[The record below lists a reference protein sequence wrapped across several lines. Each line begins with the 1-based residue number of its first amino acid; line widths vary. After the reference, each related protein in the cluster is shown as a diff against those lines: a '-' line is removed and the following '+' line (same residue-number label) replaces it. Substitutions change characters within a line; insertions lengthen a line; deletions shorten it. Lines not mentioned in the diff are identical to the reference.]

1 MNDKIKHILDT
12 AYKTDS
18 IAKNKWRIENRK
30 QLREQRKKELKELM
44 EKDKTM
50 SNNKQN
56 LETLTYVILP
66 TISNHKIE
74 NVEWVFQFNDD
85 EPVFLAEPSPY
96 GGAKEVTF
104 TISNTTDSYIVFM
117 DNKGNE
123 FKIFAREK
131 GDNNEQQ

>member
-1 MNDKIKHILDT
+1 
-12 AYKTDS
+12 
-18 IAKNKWRIENRK
+18 
-30 QLREQRKKELKELM
+30 
-44 EKDKTM
+44 M

-56 LETLTYVILP
+56 LGTLTYVTPP
-66 TISNHKIE
+66 TIATHKIE

-85 EPVFLAEPSPY
+85 EPIFLAEPSPY

-104 TISNTTDSYIVFM
+104 TISNTTHSNIVFR

-131 GDNNEQQ
+131 EVTMSNNKQSCNSETNSIY

>member
-1 MNDKIKHILDT
+1 
-12 AYKTDS
+12 
-18 IAKNKWRIENRK
+18 
-30 QLREQRKKELKELM
+30 
-44 EKDKTM
+44 M
-50 SNNKQN
+50 SNNKQYLGTTRIVKN
-56 LETLTYVILP
+56 E
-66 TISNHKIE
+66 IE

-96 GGAKEVTF
+96 GGAKELTF

-131 GDNNEQQ
+131 GGSNEQQ

>member
-1 MNDKIKHILDT
+1 MN
-12 AYKTDS
+12 
-18 IAKNKWRIENRK
+18 
-30 QLREQRKKELKELM
+30 
-44 EKDKTM
+44 
-50 SNNKQN
+50 NNKEN
-56 LETLTYVILP
+56 LGTLTYVTPL
-66 TISNHKIE
+66 TIVTNKIE

-85 EPVFLAEPSPY
+85 EPVFFAEPYPY

-131 GDNNEQQ
+131 GGNNEQQ

>member
-1 MNDKIKHILDT
+1 
-12 AYKTDS
+12 
-18 IAKNKWRIENRK
+18 
-30 QLREQRKKELKELM
+30 
-44 EKDKTM
+44 M

-96 GGAKEVTF
+96 EGAKEVTF

-131 GDNNEQQ
+131 GGNNEQQ

>member
-1 MNDKIKHILDT
+1 
-12 AYKTDS
+12 
-18 IAKNKWRIENRK
+18 
-30 QLREQRKKELKELM
+30 
-44 EKDKTM
+44 M

-131 GDNNEQQ
+131 GGNNEQQ